1 MGAFAPQF
9 VAVVPAQPEG
19 EDVFAKDQ
27 RVVVRR
33 GSNPA
38 RFATVL
44 LPHVDLETVTLF
56 VQFDDGSKDNF
67 TLGIDAELIVE
78 PLDSDGSGK
87 SSAVLAGMWT
97 TWMDA
102 ASANAETSALATTT
116 LKPYAHQTEA
126 VYGAMLPQ
134 PQLRF
139 LLADE
144 PGTGKTIMAG
154 LYIREMQRLGLL
166 KRAIVVCPA
175 NLATKWVE
183 DFDRLLGGGLRH
195 LTAET
200 VKQDA
205 VNSNDLWVVSLE
217 LAAVNPQ
224 VLDAIRPDKAGWDL
238 VVFDEAHRLTPTA
251 SSMYQVGSLLAKNT
265 PRALLMTATPH
276 RGKEWLFRHLLHLVD
291 PEIYPDPGMDQKAE
305 FQPLK
310 PGPIHFLRRMK
321 EDLVNYD
328 GVTRLF
334 KDRHAQNE
342 DVPLSGLESAYYI
355 TACDMVD
362 QFFPPAARQLAR
374 MVYGKR
380 AASTLHALRETLER
394 RERHMNEM
402 SEAEADLEARKQG
415 LAYNGI
421 EDEAE
426 ADEAK
431 VTHTGSLS
439 SKAERSALKDL
450 IAKINATISDP
461 GFTPSKWTRFTGRLA
476 GHGIVSGG
484 SEQAVV
490 FTEYTDS
497 AEWIA
502 KRLIAEGYT
511 ARVYSGRQSRPER
524 DETRREFMAGAFQV
538 IVTTDAGNEGIDLQ
552 AAHVL
557 VNYDIPWSL
566 VRLEQ
571 RMGRIHRVGQT
582 REVFL
587 YNLVATD
594 TREGETLLRLLDNFV
609 TAANE
614 LKGQMFD
621 SLSAVAEISGVEY
634 DKWLSAIYGDDEVK
648 KHAAIEAARAVN
660 AEELKR
666 HARKLKDDERQLA
679 SKVEAQA
686 ALTLLQR
693 DLFSRINPAIVEAF
707 LQRLSAA
714 GLIKAPPTA
723 AGEGFHQLSF
733 TSGPLPAALG
743 GGASVHVAT
752 SGEAVATASAHTNL
766 TGTVTLGPGEA
777 GFSALID
784 HAKAGV
790 ALDMHKSGAVA
801 DPTSLTGYDLYA
813 YQAELVENGGARSS
827 VWATLI
833 KVDNGLARPVRWETL
848 ANLVPTDSAGAPE
861 HPASRLV
868 ADACAAKEATKTS
881 DQYRQVRGD
890 WHADARKSLASLP
903 TNLTTAIKNRT
914 DRVATRD
921 LLKIKVE
928 SRLDRLSELAQVTL
942 TAPRFVGRLR
952 VHAAPEPDPTESPD
966 SERVS
971 MKHVILLLVA
981 DGWNVADV
989 SRENRG
995 YDLDAR
1001 RGSDMRAVEVKG
1013 VLGDAA
1019 SDGVRMTGAEV
1030 LIATQQRR
1038 DYWLYVV
1045 DQCHD
1050 NKGRLFGRY
1059 QDPATLFSTDMKGDA
1074 IFRVPGS
1081 TLKTALGS
1089 EQ

>member
-1 MGAFAPQF
+1 MFAN
-9 VAVVPAQPEG
+9 G
-19 EDVFAKDQ
+19 Q
-27 RVVVRR
+27 RIIVRR
-33 GSNPA
+33 GTDPA

-44 LPHVDLETVTLF
+44 LAHPEGDLSMLF
-56 VQFDDGSKDNF
+56 VEFDDHTKDNF
-67 TLGIDAELIVE
+67 IVGADPALRVE
-78 PLDSDGSGK
+78 PLDSDGSGE
-87 SSAVLAGMWT
+87 SSSVLAGMWT

-116 LKPYAHQTEA
+116 LRPYAHQTEA

-166 KRAIVVCPA
+166 KRAIIVCPA

-200 VKQDA
+200 VRQDA
-205 VNSNDLWVVSLE
+205 LNSNNLWVVSLE

-224 VLDAIRPDKAGWDL
+224 VVDAIRPDKAGWDL

-251 SSMYQVGSLLAKNT
+251 GSYYQVGSLLAKNT

-291 PEIYPDPGMDQKAE
+291 PDIYPDPGMDQNAD

-334 KDRHAQNE
+334 KDREAHNE

-355 TACDMVD
+355 AAGDMVD

-380 AASTLHALRETLER
+380 AASTLFALRETLQR
-394 RERHMNEM
+394 REHHMNEM
-402 SEAEADLEARKQG
+402 SEAEADLEVRKHG
-415 LAYNGI
+415 LDYNGI

-426 ADEAK
+426 ADEAR
-431 VTHTGSLS
+431 VTHTSSLS
-439 SKAERSALKDL
+439 AKAERSALRDL
-450 IAKINATISDP
+450 IDKITASIRDP
-461 GFTPSKWTRFTGRLA
+461 GFTPSKWTRFTKRLNE
-476 GHGIVSGG
+476 HGIKPGG
-484 SEQAVV
+484 AEQAVV

-497 AEWIA
+497 AEWIS
-502 KRLIAEGYT
+502 KRLVAEGYT
-511 ARVYSGRQSRPER
+511 AKVYSGRQSRPER
-524 DETRREFMAGAFQV
+524 DEVRREFMAGTFQV

-582 REVFL
+582 RDVFL

-648 KHAAIEAARAVN
+648 KHAAIEAAKAVN

-707 LQRLSAA
+707 LQRLCDA
-714 GLIKAPPTA
+714 GLIEAPPTA

-733 TSGPLPAALG
+733 TTGPLPGELG
-743 GGASVHVAT
+743 GGSSVHIAT

-766 TGTVTLGPGEA
+766 TGTLTLGPGEPA
-777 GFSALID
+777 FGALID
-784 HAKAGV
+784 HAKAGL
-790 ALDMHKSGAVA
+790 ALDMQKSGAVA

-827 VWATLI
+827 VWASLI
-833 KVDNGLARPVRWETL
+833 KVDNGIARAVRWETL
-848 ANLVPTDSAGAPE
+848 ANLVPSEQPGGPE
-861 HPASRLV
+861 HPANRLV
-868 ADACAAKEATKTS
+868 ADARAAEEATLTS
-881 DQYRQVRGD
+881 KQYRRVRGD

-903 TNLTTAIKNRT
+903 TQLTTAIKDRGE
-914 DRVATRD
+914 RVATRD
-921 LLKIKVE
+921 NIKLKVE
-928 SRLDRLSELAQVTL
+928 KRLDRLSELAQVTL
-942 TAPRFVGRLR
+942 SAPRFVGRLR
-952 VHAAPEPDPTESPD
+952 VHAAPDPDPAETPD

-971 MKHVILLLVA
+971 MKHVIALLGA
-981 DGWNVADV
+981 DGWSVADV

-1019 SDGVRMTGAEV
+1019 SQGIRMTGAEV

-1045 DQCHD
+1045 DQCSD
-1050 NKGRLFGRY
+1050 GEGRLFGRY

-1081 TLKTALGS
+1081 TLRTAPGS
-1089 EQ
+1089 EL